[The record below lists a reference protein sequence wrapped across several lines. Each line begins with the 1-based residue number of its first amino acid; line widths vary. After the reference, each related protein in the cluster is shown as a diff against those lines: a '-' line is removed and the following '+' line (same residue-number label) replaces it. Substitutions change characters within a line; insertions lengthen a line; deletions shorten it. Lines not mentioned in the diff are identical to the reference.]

1 MGDVFGGF
9 RPKPSD
15 ILIAIM
21 GMTGSGKSTFI
32 SLCTG
37 QDVPVGHDLQACT
50 QHVTAYQCKWSDTYD
65 IYLLDT
71 PGFDDTNRSDTEVL
85 KEIALSLVKTYEDNV
100 KLSGILYLHRITD
113 RRLGGSA
120 QKNLMMFR
128 KLCGKDS
135 LKNVILV
142 TTMWEGEDAATGER
156 REQELIA
163 TDGFWGAL
171 VEEGAQVSRHNNT
184 RSSAMSLLRTVAK
197 NNRVTISIQK
207 EMVSEHKDLNE
218 TEAGIGLNSNILLAE
233 QRVMK
238 EMSEALEMER
248 QARKDQDEKSA
259 EEQRQYRETMQK
271 KIDHLN
277 QERENL
283 KVSLEEMKE
292 QRRRFKVL
300 EGKYKES
307 QERMSQ
313 QDKKIES
320 LEKEHKQHK
329 SREKDILQQ
338 TEEATKEIESLR
350 LQLSGRGN
358 ATMEISSMRPRS
370 SGSHYVADSNNVKLF
385 LSGRHYFLGG
395 DNKYYARY
403 NTDLTRL
410 RDKNDKRRTCVL
422 GTKRSWLYHYHTGN
436 DKNCWTCWSDSFPTE
451 YPKLAAW
458 MDKHQRFGCPRH
470 ISLGPD
476 GFYYIAMM
484 DNSANWRIP
493 KSMSEVITG
502 YIGDIRS
509 IQRLWL
515 GYGGNYVA
523 EISDDDY
530 QYHLDDYND
539 LKEHMEDIEEEIYLN
554 NITSEGPSIKQL
566 AMNIEDPRGY
576 ILIRDREEVSL
587 GTGIAG
593 SHLRQSWQK
602 FRDENENT
610 W

>member
-1 MGDVFGGF
+1 MGDVFGSF
-9 RPKPSD
+9 RPRPSD

-50 QHVTAYQCKWSDTYD
+50 RHVTAYQCKWSDTSD

-85 KEIALSLVKTYEDNV
+85 KEIALSLAKTYEDNV

-113 RRLGGSA
+113 RRMGGSA

-128 KLCGKDS
+128 KLCGKAS

-142 TTMWEGEDAATGER
+142 TTMWEGEDAATGEK
-156 REQELIA
+156 REQELIG

-171 VEEGAQVSRHNNT
+171 VEEGAQVNRHNNT

-207 EMVSEHKDLNE
+207 EMVSEHKDLNA

-271 KIDHLN
+271 KVDYLN

-307 QERMSQ
+307 QEWMRQ

-320 LEKEHKQHK
+320 LEEQRKLREH
-329 SREKDILQQ
+329 EMLQR
-338 TEEATKEIESLR
+338 TEEATKELASLR
-350 LQLSGRGN
+350 LQLSERGN
-358 ATMEISSMRPRS
+358 APMGISSVKPRS
-370 SGSHYVADSNNVKLF
+370 SGSHYVKGDEDVTLF
-385 LSGRHYFLGG
+385 LSGRDFFFRGKG
-395 DNKYYARY
+395 E
-403 NTDLTRL
+403 
-410 RDKNDKRRTCVL
+410 
-422 GTKRSWLYHYHTGN
+422 
-436 DKNCWTCWSDSFPTE
+436 SFE
-451 YPKLAAW
+451 
-458 MDKHQRFGCPRH
+458 
-470 ISLGPD
+470 
-476 GFYYIAMM
+476 
-484 DNSANWRIP
+484 
-493 KSMSEVITG
+493 
-502 YIGDIRS
+502 
-509 IQRLWL
+509 
-515 GYGGNYVA
+515 
-523 EISDDDY
+523 
-530 QYHLDDYND
+530 
-539 LKEHMEDIEEEIYLN
+539 
-554 NITSEGPSIKQL
+554 
-566 AMNIEDPRGY
+566 
-576 ILIRDREEVSL
+576 
-587 GTGIAG
+587 
-593 SHLRQSWQK
+593 
-602 FRDENENT
+602 
-610 W
+610 